1 MFQHLLNKLY
11 FFDTVDDEDED
22 DEVEDIEE
30 EEPYDIVFEG
40 IKFFIKLMIADIN
53 IT

>member
-11 FFDTVDDEDED
+11 FFETVVDDDV
-22 DEVEDIEE
+22 DEVEDVEE